1 MNALQTDDITMK
13 TNEGPRYETPGA
25 IRHDA
30 RTLADDARALLEA
43 TSDIAD
49 EKISACRER
58 LAEALASGKQSYA
71 RIQQK
76 VVDGAKVAD
85 QTVRT
90 HPYESIAVGFGAGI
104 LIGLLV
110 ARRE

>member
-1 MNALQTDDITMK
+1 MNATQTDDLTMK
-13 TNEGPRYETPGA
+13 NEGSRYETPGA
-25 IRHDA
+25 LRHDA

-49 EKISACRER
+49 EKIAAARER
-58 LAEALASGKQSYA
+58 LADALSSGKQTYA
-71 RIQQK
+71 RLQQR

-90 HPYESIAVGFGAGI
+90 HPYQSVAVGFGVGI
-104 LIGLLV
+104 LVGMLIG
-110 ARRE
+110 RRE